1 MVKLVE
7 FGWLEKRRREFSIT
21 LDIEENIAHLEYEK
35 HPGDAEGDEGQL
47 HEGENP
53 GLSKF
58 YDNYQK
64 LVGWSEGFRE
74 NEGAALKN

>member
-1 MVKLVE
+1 MA
-7 FGWLEKRRREFSIT
+7 EKEKEGVYSCFQG
-21 LDIEENIAHLEYEK
+21 DISHLEYEK

-58 YDNYQK
+58 YDYYQK

-74 NEGAALKN
+74 YEGAALKVDKHQIQTSR